1 MADDDNTGGGVGPNG
16 NGTSG
21 NGNGAETIE
30 LDDMQLA
37 VKAQYVKD
45 LSFENPSAPGGLMEL
60 HEEPEIDVNVNVEV
74 AKLNNEDYEVALT
87 IGVDAK
93 SGGTTLFICE
103 LSYAGIFGIGPTIPE
118 EHHAPILLIECA
130 RLLFP
135 FARAII
141 ADATREGGFQPLL
154 LQPLDFAALY
164 QQQAEQGAPS

>member
-1 MADDDNTGGGVGPNG
+1 MADDDKRAGGPGA
-16 NGTSG
+16 
-21 NGNGAETIE
+21 NGNGANGNGADAVEMDE
-30 LDDMQLA
+30 LQLA

-45 LSFENPSAPGGLMEL
+45 LSFENPFAPAGLMEI
-60 HEEPEIDVNVNVEV
+60 HEEPEIDINVNVEV
-74 AKLNNEDYEVALT
+74 AKLNDEDYEVALT

-93 SGGTTLFICE
+93 ADDKQLFICE
-103 LSYAGIFGIGPTIPE
+103 LSYAGIFGIGPNIPE
-118 EHHAPILLIECA
+118 EHHPPILLIECA

-164 QQQAEQGAPS
+164 EQQVQQAS

>member
-1 MADDDNTGGGVGPNG
+1 MADDNDTPGGVGPNG
-16 NGTSG
+16 NGA
-21 NGNGAETIE
+21 NGNDADAIE
-30 LDDMQLA
+30 LDEMQLA

-45 LSFENPSAPGGLMEL
+45 LSFENPSAPAGLMEL

-74 AKLNNEDYEVALT
+74 GKLNDEDYEVALT

-93 SGGTTLFICE
+93 SGGTQLFICE
-103 LSYAGIFGIGPTIPE
+103 LSYAGVFGIGPTIPE
-118 EHHAPILLIECA
+118 EHHPPILLIECA

-141 ADATREGGFQPLL
+141 SSATQEGGFQPLL

-164 QQQAEQGAPS
+164 EQQVQQGTPPS

>member
-1 MADDDNTGGGVGPNG
+1 MADDDNMADSPGPNG
-16 NGTSG
+16 NG
-21 NGNGAETIE
+21 NGADHIE
-30 LDDMQLA
+30 MDEMQLA

-45 LSFENPSAPGGLMEL
+45 LSFENPSAPAGLMEV

-74 AKLNNEDYEVALT
+74 GKLNDEDYEVALT

-93 SGGTTLFICE
+93 AADTQLFICE
-103 LSYAGIFGIGPTIPE
+103 LSYAGVFGIGPTIPE
-118 EHHAPILLIECA
+118 EHHPPILLIECA

-164 QQQAEQGAPS
+164 EQQMQQAS

>member
-1 MADDDNTGGGVGPNG
+1 MADDDNKAGGPSPNG
-16 NGTSG
+16 NG
-21 NGNGAETIE
+21 ADAIE
-30 LDDMQLA
+30 MDEMQLA
-37 VKAQYVKD
+37 VRAQYVKD
-45 LSFENPSAPGGLMEL
+45 LSFENPSAPAGLMEL
-60 HEEPEIDVNVNVEV
+60 QEEPEIDVNVNVEV
-74 AKLNNEDYEVALT
+74 AKLNDEDYEVALT

-93 SGGTTLFICE
+93 SADTQLFICE

-118 EHHAPILLIECA
+118 EHHPPILLIECA

-164 QQQAEQGAPS
+164 EQQMQQAS